1 MLPVAFRFSNQQ
13 KAHLQNY
20 LQNYLDISSCLGILF
35 ATQTIPDPTDLMRK
49 INTRDFHVATRTTS
63 RDINRHIAL
72 NLIREHQP
80 ISRADLARLIKMTR
94 GVVSVLVQELIAQ
107 GLIYEGATGE
117 AARGRKPTFLHI
129 RTHDRLVVAV
139 DVRFT
144 RTFLMLC
151 DFSGRQLAI
160 ENFET
165 VVPIAE
171 FVKDLTVRIRKLL
184 RSQGLGFSCEG
195 IGLVVPG
202 MVDQRTGKIL
212 NAPALGWRDVDIRA
226 KLAAAT
232 GLPVHIENSGRASA
246 LAQLWLTRGETSG
259 GHNFVYISVSDGVG
273 VGVVV
278 NGELLRGRDH
288 IAGEFGHMPLNLDG
302 PRCMCGNNGCWE
314 TYTSN
319 LATLSRYFGWNL
331 SKHSPKHLKD
341 AERSSFT
348 VLDLIACARR
358 GDSKAVAAVLAT
370 GRFLGL
376 GIGTI
381 INLVNPDC
389 LYLAGEI
396 TTAWDLI
403 EETLREAIAERA
415 LTEAASHTPLR
426 VTSTQ
431 EYPRLRGAAALI
443 AAPTFAAPRVA

>member
-1 MLPVAFRFSNQQ
+1 
-13 KAHLQNY
+13 
-20 LQNYLDISSCLGILF
+20 
-35 ATQTIPDPTDLMRK
+35 MRK

-80 ISRADLARLIKMTR
+80 ISRADLARGMKMTR

-129 RTHDRLVVAV
+129 RTHDRMVVAV

-144 RTFLMLC
+144 RTYLMLC
-151 DFSGRQLAI
+151 DFSGRELAI
-160 ENFET
+160 ESYDTIFSI
-165 VVPIAE
+165 PE
-171 FVKDLTVRIRKLL
+171 FVKDLAGRIRKLL
-184 RSQGLGFSCEG
+184 KTHGLGVRCEG

-212 NAPALGWRDVDIRA
+212 NAPALGWRDVDIRT
-226 KLAAAT
+226 KLSGAT
-232 GLPVHIENSGRASA
+232 GLSVHIENSGRASA
-246 LAQLWLTRGETSG
+246 LAQLWLKRGEATG

-273 VGVVV
+273 LGIVV
-278 NGELLRGRDH
+278 NGELLRGRDQ
-288 IAGEFGHMPLNLDG
+288 IAGEFGHMPINLDG
-302 PRCMCGNNGCWE
+302 PRCMCGANGCWE
-314 TYTSN
+314 VYTSN
-319 LATLSRYFGWNL
+319 LATLARYFGWNL
-331 SKHSPKHLKD
+331 SKHSPKRLKD

-348 VLDLIACARR
+348 VLDVVARAR
-358 GDSKAVAAVLAT
+358 SGDSKALAAVLAT

-376 GIGTI
+376 GIASI
-381 INLVNPDC
+381 INIVNPDSI
-389 LYLAGEI
+389 YVAGEI

-403 EETLREAIAERA
+403 EDTVRQAIGERA
-415 LTEAASHTPLR
+415 LTEGAVRTPLR
-426 VTSTQ
+426 VASAHD
-431 EYPRLRGAAALI
+431 YPRLRGAAALI

>member
-1 MLPVAFRFSNQQ
+1 
-13 KAHLQNY
+13 
-20 LQNYLDISSCLGILF
+20 
-35 ATQTIPDPTDLMRK
+35 MRK
-49 INTRDFHVATRTTS
+49 INTRDFHIATRRTS

-80 ISRADLARLIKMTR
+80 ISRADLARRMNLTR
-94 GVVSVLVQELIAQ
+94 GVVSVLVQELIDK
-107 GLIYEGATGE
+107 GTIYEGATGE

-139 DVRFT
+139 DVRFSKT
-144 RTFLMLC
+144 YLMLC

-160 ENFET
+160 ETYDT
-165 VVPIAE
+165 VFSIGD
-171 FVKDLTVRIRKLL
+171 FVKDLAARVRKMLKRQDLK
-184 RSQGLGFSCEG
+184 STCEG

-212 NAPALGWRDVDIRA
+212 NAPALGWRNVDIRTR
-226 KLAAAT
+226 LAAAT
-232 GLPVHIENSGRASA
+232 GLPVEIENSGRASA
-246 LAQLWLTRGETSG
+246 LAQLWSERGESTG

-273 VGVVV
+273 AGIVI

-302 PRCMCGNNGCWE
+302 PRCMCGAIGCWE
-314 TYTSN
+314 AHTSN

-331 SKHSPKHLKD
+331 SKLSPKHLKD
-341 AERSSFT
+341 VERSSFT
-348 VLDLIACARR
+348 VLDLIARARS
-358 GDSKAVAAVLAT
+358 GDGKALSALETT

-376 GIGTI
+376 GLGSIVNI
-381 INLVNPDC
+381 INPDGI
-389 LYLAGEI
+389 YLAGEI

-403 EETLREAIAERA
+403 ERPVRAAMAERT
-415 LTEAASHTPLR
+415 LTESAARTPLR
-426 VTSTQ
+426 VSLNQ
-431 EYPRLRGAAALI
+431 EHPRLRGAAALI

>member
-1 MLPVAFRFSNQQ
+1 
-13 KAHLQNY
+13 
-20 LQNYLDISSCLGILF
+20 
-35 ATQTIPDPTDLMRK
+35 MRK
-49 INTRDFHVATRTTS
+49 INIRDFHVATRTTS

-80 ISRADLARLIKMTR
+80 ISRADLARRMKMTR
-94 GVVSVLVQELIAQ
+94 GAVSVLVQELIAQ

-139 DVRFT
+139 EIRFT
-144 RTFLMLC
+144 KTYLMLC
-151 DFSGRQLAI
+151 DFSGRELAI
-160 ENFET
+160 ESYET
-165 VVPIAE
+165 VFSIPE
-171 FVKDLTVRIRKLL
+171 FVKDLAARVRKLL
-184 RSQGLGFSCEG
+184 KRQEQGFTCEG

-212 NAPALGWRDVDIRA
+212 NAPALGWRSVDIRT

-232 GLPVHIENSGRASA
+232 GMPVHVENSARACA
-246 LAQLWLTRGETSG
+246 LAQLWSERGEATG

-273 VGVVV
+273 TGIVV

-302 PRCMCGNNGCWE
+302 PLCMCGARGCWE

-331 SKHSPKHLKD
+331 SKRSPKRLKD

-348 VLDLIACARR
+348 VIDLVARARSGDAKAIAALQT
-358 GDSKAVAAVLAT
+358 SA
-370 GRFLGL
+370 RFLGL
-376 GIGTI
+376 GIATI
-381 INLVNPDC
+381 INIINPDGI
-389 LYLAGEI
+389 YLTGEI

-403 EETLREAIAERA
+403 EDAVRQAIAERA
-415 LTEAASHTPLR
+415 LTEAATRTPLR

>member
-1 MLPVAFRFSNQQ
+1 
-13 KAHLQNY
+13 
-20 LQNYLDISSCLGILF
+20 
-35 ATQTIPDPTDLMRK
+35 MRK
-49 INTRDFHVATRTTS
+49 INTRDFHIATRTTS

-80 ISRADLARLIKMTR
+80 ISRADLARRINMTR
-94 GVVSVLVQELIAQ
+94 GVVSVLVQELMAQ

-144 RTFLMLC
+144 KTYLMLC
-151 DFSGRQLAI
+151 DFSGRELAI
-160 ENFET
+160 ETYDT
-165 VVPIAE
+165 VFSIPE
-171 FVKDLTVRIRKLL
+171 FIKDLAVRVRRLL
-184 RSQGLGFSCEG
+184 KRQQPEFTCEG

-202 MVDQRTGKIL
+202 MVDPRTGKIL
-212 NAPALGWRDVDIRA
+212 NAPALGWRSVDIRT

-232 GLPVHIENSGRASA
+232 GLTVHIENSGRASA
-246 LAQLWLTRGETSG
+246 LAQLWLQRGETTG

-302 PRCMCGNNGCWE
+302 PRCMCGANGCWE
-314 TYTSN
+314 AYTSN

-331 SKHSPKHLKD
+331 SKHSPKRLQD

-348 VLDLIACARR
+348 VLDLVARAR
-358 GDSKAVAAVLAT
+358 SSDSIRPNVRSWK
-370 GRFLGL
+370 R
-376 GIGTI
+376 
-381 INLVNPDC
+381 LV
-389 LYLAGEI
+389 
-396 TTAWDLI
+396 
-403 EETLREAIAERA
+403 R
-415 LTEAASHTPLR
+415 S
-426 VTSTQ
+426 
-431 EYPRLRGAAALI
+431 
-443 AAPTFAAPRVA
+443 